1 MDPQHGQSN
10 TDRPILLIVD
20 DQPENLAVLAEIL
33 GDDYQVRAARSGA
46 QALRIAASLPRPDLA
61 LLDIMMPGMDG
72 FAVLAHLREDPV
84 TRDIPVI
91 FVTALD
97 DTRTEVLGFTAGAVD
112 YIGKPFVPAVVQARV
127 RTHLELKLA
136 RDRLSDQNAWLEQE
150 VNRRMEENA
159 MIQEVS
165 IRALA
170 HLAEIR
176 DLETGNHILR
186 TQGYMRELAES
197 LRDHPRF
204 SAVLTPHFIEVLVRS
219 APLHDIGKIG
229 IPDQILC
236 KPGPL
241 TPAEWTV
248 MKTHAALGAD
258 AIAWAERSLPRPLE
272 FLALAREIARW
283 HHERWDGHGYPD
295 GLAGEQIPLAARL
308 MALADVFDALV
319 SERIYKRP
327 MPFAAAREIISAGR
341 GSHFDPDVVDAFLA
355 QFDTFAAIAR
365 RHQDTHGP
373 ASASPAQPPMDAQG
387 VPTP

>member
-1 MDPQHGQSN
+1 MDPRHGPSDR
-10 TDRPILLIVD
+10 DRPILLIVD
-20 DQPENLAVLAEIL
+20 DQPENLAVLAAIL

-46 QALRIAASLPRPDLA
+46 QALRIAASLPRPDLV

-72 FAVLAHLREDPV
+72 FAVLAHLRQDPV
-84 TRDIPVI
+84 TQDIPVV

-97 DTRTEVLGFTAGAVD
+97 DTRTEVQGFKAGAVD
-112 YIGKPFVPAVVQARV
+112 FIGKPFVPTVVQARV

-186 TQGYMRELAES
+186 TQGYVRELAES

-204 SAVLTPHFIEVLVRS
+204 SAALTSHFIEVLVLS
-219 APLHDIGKIG
+219 APLHDIGKVG
-229 IPDQILC
+229 IPDQILL

-241 TPAEWTV
+241 TPAEWEV

-283 HHERWDGHGYPD
+283 HHERWDGAGYPD
-295 GLAGEQIPLAARL
+295 GLAGERIPLAARL

-319 SERIYKRP
+319 SERVYKKP
-327 MPFAAAREIISAGR
+327 MPFAAAREIIGAGR
-341 GSHFDPDVVDAFLA
+341 GTHFDPDVVDAFLGA
-355 QFDTFAAIAR
+355 FDTFTAIAR
-365 RHQDTHGP
+365 RYQDSHGQAVFAP
-373 ASASPAQPPMDAQG
+373 PPPIASPGA
-387 VPTP
+387 PTP